1 MKEWKS
7 DIVTVSQVHW
17 QEKSQ
22 GLFSTSKQKVRKKT
36 HTMNTL
42 VDGNGAQ
49 WWLTCLA
56 RSAPTAAAPSAGGSF
71 PGLWSVPV
79 HAGNVQT

>member
-7 DIVTVSQVHW
+7 DIVTVSKVHW

-22 GLFSTSKQKVRKKT
+22 GLFSPSKQKVRKKT

-42 VDGNGAQ
+42 VGGNGAQ
-49 WWLTCLA
+49 WWLTSLA
-56 RSAPTAAAPSAGGSF
+56 RSAPTAAAP